1 MPEIIELETN
11 KLFETLMSKEAW
23 TPMVL
28 AVAENDSDLESRV
41 RTTGF
46 IGSVVTNSEVVLS
59 LTDQRPYSLH
69 DAITEASNGKTE
81 AISMVRRNVATDIV
95 ERTIK
100 SGHITKVPLE
110 IGKDGCFL
118 QSGQSI
124 ADIQRN
130 SLLHASEN
138 PKIRSRTE
146 AEIRNMFRIDKTRAQ
161 GLLED
166 YAFVV
171 FSRAPDDMS
180 EEEAS
185 KVGFF
190 SDTMSCA
197 IQLTTVENGNPSV
210 ESAFVAGKRSWEN
223 ARHDKATIGKV
234 GDELGVDFHGKDAT
248 ELLDYPVLIH
258 KSLIPNGVIDI
269 VNIYDRCAGGT
280 FFGES
285 KPKQD
290 YLEYLQTCRQ
300 READLQPQ
308 IQKIT
313 SQLISEA
320 PTIKSPKE
328 ASRRLAKLSEGE
340 MLERSIADKSI
351 NPRVFGEAAAWRI
364 EQARYYLDNGQ
375 TNMLSDI
382 IYQAKTVAVSSS
394 CPGGVSGNETTGVFG
409 ESSASSKKSNS
420 SNKLEDCEF
429 VSKECPKCHKKDVK
443 TVVKKGVYYGDCGCH
458 S

>member
-1 MPEIIELETN
+1 MPEITELEIN
-11 KLFETLMSKEAW
+11 KSFETLMSKEAW

-28 AVAENDSDLESRV
+28 AVVEHDSDLESRAK
-41 RTTGF
+41 TAGF
-46 IGSVVTNSEVVLS
+46 IGSVVTNSELAINPI
-59 LTDQRPYSLH
+59 DQQPYSLH

-81 AISMVRRNVATDIV
+81 AISMVRRNIATDIV

-110 IGKDGCFL
+110 IGNDGRFL
-118 QSGQSI
+118 QYGQSV
-124 ADIQRN
+124 ADIQKN
-130 SLLHASEN
+130 SLLYASEN
-138 PKIRSRTE
+138 PKMISRTE
-146 AEIRNMFRIDKTRAQ
+146 AEVRNMFRIDEARTQ

-190 SDTMSCA
+190 ADTMSCA
-197 IQLTTVENGNPSV
+197 IQLTTIDDGKPSV
-210 ESAFVAGKRSWEN
+210 ESAFVAGKRSWEST
-223 ARHDKATIGKV
+223 RHDKSTIDKV
-234 GDELGVDFHGKDAT
+234 GDVLGVDFRSKDAT

-258 KSLIPNGVIDI
+258 KSLIPNGVVDI
-269 VNIYDRCAGGT
+269 VRIYDQCAEGT

-285 KPKQD
+285 KPPED
-290 YLEYLQTCRQ
+290 YLEYLQTCRR
-300 READLQPQ
+300 REAELAPQ

-313 SQLISEA
+313 TQLISEA
-320 PTIKSPKE
+320 STFKSPIG
-328 ASRRLAKLSEGE
+328 ASKRLAKLSEGE
-340 MLERSIADKSI
+340 MLERSIADKKI
-351 NPRVFGEAAAWRI
+351 NPRVFGESAAWRI
-364 EQARYYLDNGQ
+364 EQARFYLDNGQ

-394 CPGGVSGNETTGVFG
+394 CPGGVSGNDTPGAFG
-409 ESSASSKKSNS
+409 ESSTSGKKLNS
-420 SNKLEDCEF
+420 SDKLEDCEF